1 MAVSYANEQKWN
13 DFLKAHGIRVLEADR
28 WAGEHMM
35 SWSDFAHHHPLGSMA
50 HDDYLPL
57 FADFFRSRS
66 PGARRMTN
74 AQIARLMRQHKQAN
88 PYIRDQDDSRAKAE
102 AAYERADRAYTKAVE
117 TYGGFDDRTVA
128 AYRRRQKAEQALHAI
143 LRRNPGDYEQRLA
156 QAEQNRG
163 QLFRSLRGKT
173 KQELLGILSQQYR
186 IHGMS
191 AKDSITDLKYAITSA
206 AFPDP
211 RRPRRNPGKY
221 VFGGH
226 DFTEE
231 TYPKSLFPWEVAYTK
246 TLAGMPEAGI
256 PDMPVDESLAFI
268 DERSARQWAESPR
281 VLKAGYRPYAIR
293 RRNPGKASFFSVYYR
308 SLLELG
314 MSPVNAREAVKQ
326 AKKANLTESDK
337 RAVAKGLEAA
347 LKHKFGI
354 RNPGLTPAGK
364 KHLIQTMHKAGADTF
379 RKKVAYVRRHIPNVT
394 DPQAFVGY
402 VMAGERKGKR
412 R

>member
-1 MAVSYANEQKWN
+1 M
-13 DFLKAHGIRVLEADR
+13 
-28 WAGEHMM
+28 
-35 SWSDFAHHHPLGSMA
+35 
-50 HDDYLPL
+50 
-57 FADFFRSRS
+57 
-66 PGARRMTN
+66 
-74 AQIARLMRQHKQAN
+74 
-88 PYIRDQDDSRAKAE
+88 IRDQDDSRAKAE
-102 AAYERADRAYTKAVE
+102 AAYERADRAYTKAVL
-117 TYGGFDDRTVA
+117 TYGGFDVRTVA

-143 LRRNPGDYEQRLA
+143 LRRNPASKRSQLSSLNRRIAAAERAGMPVAYLMEQRDL
-156 QAEQNRG
+156 
-163 QLFRSLRGKT
+163 LLLKRGK
-173 KQELLGILSQQYR
+173 K
-186 IHGMS
+186 
-191 AKDSITDLKYAITSA
+191 
-206 AFPDP
+206 
-211 RRPRRNPGKY
+211 RNPGKY

>member
-1 MAVSYANEQKWN
+1 M
-13 DFLKAHGIRVLEADR
+13 
-28 WAGEHMM
+28 
-35 SWSDFAHHHPLGSMA
+35 
-50 HDDYLPL
+50 
-57 FADFFRSRS
+57 
-66 PGARRMTN
+66 
-74 AQIARLMRQHKQAN
+74 
-88 PYIRDQDDSRAKAE
+88 IRDQDDSRAKAE

-186 IHGMS
+186 IHCLS

-211 RRPRRNPGKY
+211 RPPRRNPASKRSQLS
-221 VFGGH
+221 
-226 DFTEE
+226 
-231 TYPKSLFPWEVAYTK
+231 SLNRRIAAAER
-246 TLAGMPEAGI
+246 AGMPVAYLMEQRDLLLLKRGKKRNPSSGAKQRARGSRGYYQQSLEGSGSPEQI
-256 PDMPVDESLAFI
+256 RALIKAEQARLKKYEKGSLAYYDALGEI
-268 DERSARQWAESPR
+268 EG
-281 VLKAGYRPYAIR
+281 LKSEHRAAVYGRMSRAHAAGWGKK
-293 RRNPGKASFFSVYYR
+293 RNPGKASFFSVYYR

-354 RNPGLTPAGK
+354 RNPGLAPAGK

>member
-1 MAVSYANEQKWN
+1 M
-13 DFLKAHGIRVLEADR
+13 
-28 WAGEHMM
+28 
-35 SWSDFAHHHPLGSMA
+35 
-50 HDDYLPL
+50 
-57 FADFFRSRS
+57 
-66 PGARRMTN
+66 
-74 AQIARLMRQHKQAN
+74 
-88 PYIRDQDDSRAKAE
+88 IRDQDDSRAKAE
-102 AAYERADRAYTKAVE
+102 AAYERADRAYTKAVL
-117 TYGGFDDRTVA
+117 TYGGFDVRTVA

-211 RRPRRNPGKY
+211 RPPRRNPASKRSQLS
-221 VFGGH
+221 
-226 DFTEE
+226 
-231 TYPKSLFPWEVAYTK
+231 SLNRRIAAAER
-246 TLAGMPEAGI
+246 AGMPVAYLMEQRDLLLLKRGKKRNPSSGAKQRARGSRGYYQQSLEGSGSPEQI
-256 PDMPVDESLAFI
+256 RALIKAEQARLKKYEKGSLAYYDALGEI
-268 DERSARQWAESPR
+268 EG
-281 VLKAGYRPYAIR
+281 LKSEHRAAVYGRMSRAHAAGW
-293 RRNPGKASFFSVYYR
+293 GK
-308 SLLELG
+308 
-314 MSPVNAREAVKQ
+314 K
-326 AKKANLTESDK
+326 
-337 RAVAKGLEAA
+337 
-347 LKHKFGI
+347 

-379 RKKVAYVRRHIPNVT
+379 KKKVAYVRRHIPNVT

>member
-1 MAVSYANEQKWN
+1 M
-13 DFLKAHGIRVLEADR
+13 
-28 WAGEHMM
+28 
-35 SWSDFAHHHPLGSMA
+35 
-50 HDDYLPL
+50 
-57 FADFFRSRS
+57 
-66 PGARRMTN
+66 
-74 AQIARLMRQHKQAN
+74 
-88 PYIRDQDDSRAKAE
+88 IRDQDDSRAKAE
-102 AAYERADRAYTKAVE
+102 AAYERADRAYTKAVL
-117 TYGGFDDRTVA
+117 TYGGFDVRTVA

-173 KQELLGILSQQYR
+173 KQELLGILSQHYR
-186 IHGMS
+186 IHAMS

-211 RRPRRNPGKY
+211 RPPRRNPASKRSQLS
-221 VFGGH
+221 
-226 DFTEE
+226 
-231 TYPKSLFPWEVAYTK
+231 SLNRRIAAAER
-246 TLAGMPEAGI
+246 AGMPVAYLMEQRDLLLLKRGKKRNPSSGAKQRARGSRGYYQQSLEGSGSPEQI
-256 PDMPVDESLAFI
+256 RALIKAEQARLKKYEKGSLAYYDALGEI
-268 DERSARQWAESPR
+268 EG
-281 VLKAGYRPYAIR
+281 LKSEHRAAVYGRMSRTHAAGWGKK
-293 RRNPGKASFFSVYYR
+293 RNPGKASFFSVYYR